1 MVAALASG
9 CLLTTSLGDLS
20 SGSAA
25 DTLADGGG
33 TDTSSGG
40 SDVVTTPDGP
50 PGPLVDGAPVDAT
63 DVDAVGGPTGF
74 CNGKTTS
81 ICEDFDREP
90 LDSGWLTEVN
100 GGGSCFAERRANV
113 SATSAPKALVAR
125 CSSSAPGETEGHAVI
140 HRVVGQLTNSIT
152 LSCMVRVDEIQGSLY
167 SNGMSV
173 VVRGGGKTI
182 YAQLGYE
189 AAGPSNV
196 RLVVEKFGGDNGT
209 DVVSTIPRGAWRRVD
224 LKVEAPD
231 ATHGHV
237 IVTEGASSSTLDVMT
252 SVWPPAGSRQ
262 LDVSLGVF
270 YSETPG
276 TTIAYDDCTIDLK

>member
-1 MVAALASG
+1 MAATLASG
-9 CLLTTSLGDLS
+9 CLLTTTLGDLS

-25 DTLADGGG
+25 DTLGDAGGAES
-33 TDTSSGG
+33 SSGG
-40 SDVVTTPDGP
+40 SDVVTSSDGP
-50 PGPLVDGAPVDAT
+50 TPPSTDGAAGDGS

-74 CNGKTTS
+74 CSGKTTT

-90 LDSGWLTEVN
+90 LDSGWIAEVN

-113 SATSAPKALVAR
+113 SATSAPKALVTR
-125 CSSSAPGETEGHAVI
+125 CTAGAPGDTDGHATL

-152 LSCMVRVDEIQGSLY
+152 VSCMVRIEEIQGGLY
-167 SNGMSV
+167 SNGTGV
-173 VVRGGGKTI
+173 LVRGGGKTL
-182 YAQLGYE
+182 YLQLGYE
-189 AAGPSNV
+189 SAGPSNV
-196 RLVVEKFGGDNGT
+196 RLLVEKFGGDNGT
-209 DVVSTIPRGAWRRVD
+209 AVVGTIPRGAWRRVE

-237 IVTEGASSSTLDVMT
+237 IVSEGTSTASLDVMT

-262 LDVSLGVF
+262 LDVHLGVF